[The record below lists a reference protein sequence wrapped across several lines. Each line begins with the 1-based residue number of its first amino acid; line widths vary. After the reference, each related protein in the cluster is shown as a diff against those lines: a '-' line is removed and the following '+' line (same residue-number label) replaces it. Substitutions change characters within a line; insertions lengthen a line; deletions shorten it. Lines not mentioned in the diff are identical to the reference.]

1 MTTIYR
7 SFMVDHLDWDWEVTV
22 TPIAHLLL
30 PLSTIL
36 FAVEDD
42 DDDNDE

>member
-1 MTTIYR
+1 
-7 SFMVDHLDWDWEVTV
+7 MVDHLDWGWGVTV

-30 PLSTIL
+30 LLSTML

-42 DDDNDE
+42 DDDDDK